1 MSEDSSN
8 LPLGRREGIFS
19 AISLGAFF
27 ILVGVIFATTPDLLE
42 RIVAFFSNF
51 GIVEVSAAG
60 IFLPA
65 PKSPWAHSTVYS
77 AAAQFSFGLGIL
89 QILVLALRLVTR
101 SALSKTAETVSN
113 LVFWFG
119 TGYLINMLL
128 NETTTTR
135 IWFAFWAG
143 ILVLIGISMVVRA
156 MILLARR

>member
-1 MSEDSSN
+1 MSKNSST
-8 LPLGRREGIFS
+8 LPIGRREGIFS

-27 ILVGVIFATTPDLLE
+27 ILVGVIFATTPNLFE
-42 RIVAFFSNF
+42 RIVAFFTNF
-51 GIVEVSAAG
+51 DIMEVSG
-60 IFLPA
+60 TRIFLPA

-89 QILVLALRLVTR
+89 QILILALRLVAR
-101 SALSKTAETVSN
+101 SALSKTAETASN
-113 LVFWFG
+113 LVLWFG

-128 NETTTTR
+128 NETTTIR

-143 ILVLIGISMVVRA
+143 ILVLIGISMIIRA